1 METLL
6 KQSTE
11 QLKATLTRLKKDFE
25 AEQNQKDMEVAN
37 QAYKVLINQIESELK
52 SRK

>member
-1 METLL
+1 M
-6 KQSTE
+6 KIIAQQSTE
-11 QLKATLTRLKKDFE
+11 QLKSTLTRLKNDFE

-37 QAYKVLINQIESELK
+37 EAYKVLINQIESELK